1 MGLHCFELLRIAWP
15 GGSCIRLG
23 TSLKT
28 HSKDSIAKTPNPTH
42 NTESTSRT
50 NATEPCEH
58 VSSQSLKIIE
68 TRFEEQAR
76 EAEHLKNQR
85 EQKLHRYVE
94 KVRKKHVRMVVLLC
108 MDAHCL
114 ALLGIGSN

>member
-1 MGLHCFELLRIAWP
+1 MQQKLMGLHCFALLRIAWP

-23 TSLKT
+23 TGLKT
-28 HSKDSIAKTPNPTH
+28 HSKDSIAKAPNPTDS
-42 NTESTSRT
+42 TESTSRT

-85 EQKLHRYVE
+85 ENNCIDTS
-94 KVRKKHVRMVVLLC
+94 RKFVKNISEWLYYFAWLRI
-108 MDAHCL
+108 A
-114 ALLGIGSN
+114 